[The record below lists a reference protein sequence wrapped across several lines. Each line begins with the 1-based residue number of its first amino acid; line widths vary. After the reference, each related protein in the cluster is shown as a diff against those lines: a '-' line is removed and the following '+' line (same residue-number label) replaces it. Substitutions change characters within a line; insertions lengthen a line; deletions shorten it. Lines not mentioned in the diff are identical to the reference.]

1 MAHNYMLE
9 FEKLA
14 ASGRTV
20 VHYDQLGCG
29 NSTHLPN
36 AEPEFWR
43 PELFVDE
50 FSNLIDELGFN
61 RYHVLGQSWGG
72 MLTAEIAVRR
82 PTGLQSLSILN
93 SPASMELWM
102 QAAAKLRSE
111 LPDGIDEKMQNYE
124 DEGKTDD
131 PEYLACV
138 DEFYRRHVCQVEPTP
153 QDFVDSTA
161 QMEAEPTVYHTM
173 NGPNEFHVIGSLR
186 NWSVINRLNTINR
199 PALILAGEHDEATP
213 ETWRPYVNEIDDVT
227 WTVIADASHCAH
239 LERPEIVL
247 EVIDDFLARHDT
259 SK

>member
-1 MAHNYMLE
+1 MAHNYMLP
-9 FEKLA
+9 FEQLA
-14 ASGRTV
+14 SSGRTV

-36 AEPEFWR
+36 ADPEFWA

-50 FSNLIDELGFN
+50 FSNLISEFGFN
-61 RYHVLGQSWGG
+61 RYHVLGQSCGG

-82 PTGLQSLSILN
+82 PAGLQSLSILN

-111 LPDGIDEKMQNYE
+111 LPDGIDEKMQKYE
-124 DEGKTDD
+124 DAGKTND

-138 DEFYRRHVCQVEPTP
+138 GEFYRRHVCQVEPTP
-153 QDFVDSTA
+153 QGFVDSTA

-186 NWSVINRLNTINR
+186 NWSIIDRLHAINR

-213 ETWRPYVNEIDDVT
+213 ETWQPYVNGIDDVT
-227 WTVIADASHCAH
+227 STVIADASHCAH
-239 LERPEIVL
+239 LERPEVVL

-259 SK
+259 RE